1 MGCGPVRILSA
12 VSCLSR
18 GRSVA
23 KKKEKWGPSIGEK
36 FRFRESP
43 VRFSK
48 RIRLDDERVDCLFV
62 YSISFCLCLNDRSH
76 SIRYRLIV
84 ELGEWGLSQSNLR
97 TLRCFRAAKRE
108 KKNFFQQQPRMANGT
123 SSTVAT
129 PCWTLW
135 RDNIG
140 FLCDCITVLSGFT
153 AFLCIMINVPKAKLL
168 AVQTPVFFLNR
179 V

>member
-48 RIRLDDERVDCLFV
+48 RIRLDDERVERLFV

-108 KKNFFQQQPRMANGT
+108 KKTFF
-123 SSTVAT
+123 SSSREWQTEPVL
-129 PCWTLW
+129 PWPHLVGLFGG
-135 RDNIG
+135 IILG
-140 FLCDCITVLSGFT
+140 FYVIALRF
-153 AFLCIMINVPKAKLL
+153 
-168 AVQTPVFFLNR
+168 
-179 V
+179 